1 MPVDPERGLTSTL
14 TLGRAILQRGA
25 PLVWFPEG
33 QRSTDGRL
41 HGFLRGVGLL
51 LERTGVPAVPVWI
64 EGTFE
69 AWPPGQRLPR
79 PYPVSIRIGPP
90 LTLADLEPD
99 GGDDDRHRR
108 IAERLR
114 AKVAELGARRRAGGR
129 APAG

>member
-1 MPVDPERGLTSTL
+1 
-14 TLGRAILQRGA
+14 
-25 PLVWFPEG
+25 
-33 QRSTDGRL
+33 
-41 HGFLRGVGLL
+41 VGLL

-79 PYPVSIRIGPP
+79 PHPVSIRIGRP

-99 GGDDDRHRR
+99 GGEGDRHRR

-114 AKVAELGARRRAGGR
+114 QKVAEL
-129 APAG
+129 APENAAPSSRSAT

>member
-1 MPVDPERGLTSTL
+1 V
-14 TLGRAILQRGA
+14 A
-25 PLVWFPEG
+25 
-33 QRSTDGRL
+33 
-41 HGFLRGVGLL
+41 LL

-79 PYPVSIRIGPP
+79 PHPVGIRIGAP

-99 GGDDDRHRR
+99 GDQGDRHRR

-114 AKVAELGARRRAGGR
+114 EKVMQLAHPAARSPG
-129 APAG
+129 